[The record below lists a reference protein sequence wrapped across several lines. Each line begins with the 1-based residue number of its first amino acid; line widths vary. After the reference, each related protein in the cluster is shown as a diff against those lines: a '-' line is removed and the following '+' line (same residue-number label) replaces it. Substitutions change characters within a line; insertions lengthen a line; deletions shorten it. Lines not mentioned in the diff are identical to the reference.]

1 MSSSKPGP
9 VPGCAALTAA
19 AVLVHGYH
27 LGTDDAAIW
36 VPAIKKAADPSLYPF
51 GSEFFLHHGNLSVF
65 PSLLGWFARSTHLS
79 TDAVIFQGHL
89 AGIFLLLLAGWQLLA
104 ACFESERARWVDVML
119 LAGVLSV
126 PVAGT
131 AIRIMD
137 PYVTSRTLS
146 APFALFAIASY
157 LADRPWRAAVWL
169 CACAAIHP
177 QMSFYAAALVGLMEV
192 SHRRAALPNAVPV
205 FGALSLLSL
214 PLLWDLQPGRGPARE
229 VLFSRIYFFVTKWT
243 WYEWVGATAPVILLW
258 CGARV
263 RLRGAQPPLAR
274 LLRSVVGL
282 GLVFTAA
289 GLLLVSSPRLE
300 NYTRLQPMRAFHIVY
315 IVLFLVLGA
324 LTGEYVLNRLW
335 RWCAAFLPLAASMF
349 LVARAVYPASP
360 HVEWPGAPPHG
371 RWQQAFFWVRA
382 HTPRDAIFALDP
394 NYLLAPGEDMHGF
407 RALAE
412 RSALAERVKDSGV
425 VSLFPQLASEWDQQV
440 RAQNWMGPPHG
451 SEFRKTGR

>member
-1 MSSSKPGP
+1 
-9 VPGCAALTAA
+9 
-19 AVLVHGYH
+19 
-27 LGTDDAAIW
+27 
-36 VPAIKKAADPSLYPF
+36 
-51 GSEFFLHHGNLSVF
+51 
-65 PSLLGWFARSTHLS
+65 
-79 TDAVIFQGHL
+79 
-89 AGIFLLLLAGWQLLA
+89 
-104 ACFESERARWVDVML
+104 
-119 LAGVLSV
+119 
-126 PVAGT
+126 
-131 AIRIMD
+131 MD

-157 LADRPWRAAVWL
+157 LADRPWHAAAWL
-169 CACAAIHP
+169 FACAAIHP

-192 SHRRAALPNAVPV
+192 SHRRAAVPNAVPV

-214 PLLWDLQPGRGPARE
+214 PLLWDLQPARGPARE
-229 VLFSRIYFFVTKWT
+229 VLFSRTYFFVTNWT
-243 WYEWVGATAPVILLW
+243 WYEWVGATAPLTLLW

-263 RLRGAQPPLAR
+263 RLRGAQPPLAH
-274 LLRSVVGL
+274 LLRSIVGL

-289 GLLLVSSPRLE
+289 GLLLASSPRLE
-300 NYTRLQPMRAFHIVY
+300 NYARLQPMRAFHIVY

-324 LTGEYVLNRLW
+324 LAGEYVLNRVW
-335 RWCAAFLPLAASMF
+335 RWCAFFLPLAASMF
-349 LVARAVYPASP
+349 LVARAAYPASP
-360 HVEWPGAPPHG
+360 HVEWPGAVPRG

-440 RAQNWMGPPHG
+440 RAQTGWDHLTPRNFENLADEYPVTWVVTRSSSTAGLNCPYDSAELAVCRIG
-451 SEFRKTGR
+451 SGQRD